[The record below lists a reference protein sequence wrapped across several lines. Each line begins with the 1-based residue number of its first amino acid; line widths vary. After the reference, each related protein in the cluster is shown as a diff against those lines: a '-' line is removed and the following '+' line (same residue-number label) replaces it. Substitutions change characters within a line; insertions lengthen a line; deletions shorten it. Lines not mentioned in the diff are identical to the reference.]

1 MFSTQSK
8 EKTSELI
15 EEISQIKPV
24 VKAVVIQLFHNSK
37 PKTDVCLT

>member
-1 MFSTQSK
+1 MFSTQSNN
-8 EKTSELI
+8 LAP